1 MLHQW
6 KELSPFFIIR
16 NISIFCLNGEHFE
29 AIRFEHRLDCV
40 YTLIVTVAVN
50 SWKLFVYHFT
60 WILHFEF
67 QRLKNELC
75 NDRPNSRTLEP
86 KNRVEGFHWIWIIYW
101 TASRGISLVWLQ
113 WQSFFVQFCVSIHTI
128 ESIFWTQLKHS
139 KNTFDFDLETCKSS
153 KMRLTLFIPALHI
166 MLTRIL
172 YSIRL
177 IIQRIFSFIGIVCR
191 RTRVLRTVGEFKLL
205 FVWDFIA
212 RFYIRF

>member
-6 KELSPFFIIR
+6 KELSPFFMIR

-153 KMRLTLFIPALHI
+153 KMHWLYLSLHF
-166 MLTRIL
+166 T
-172 YSIRL
+172 
-177 IIQRIFSFIGIVCR
+177 
-191 RTRVLRTVGEFKLL
+191 
-205 FVWDFIA
+205 
-212 RFYIRF
+212 